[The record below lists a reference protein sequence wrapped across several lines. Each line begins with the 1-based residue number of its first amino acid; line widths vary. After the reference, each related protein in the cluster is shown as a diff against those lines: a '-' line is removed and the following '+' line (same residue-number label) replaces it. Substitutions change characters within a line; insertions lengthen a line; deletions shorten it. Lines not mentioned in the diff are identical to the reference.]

1 MSRVDVIVPCYNYGQ
16 FLRQCVESVLAQSQ
30 PNVRVLIID
39 DASSD
44 STGEVATDLAREDSR
59 VTFVRHAT
67 NVGHIATYNE
77 GTERA
82 SDDYLL
88 ILSAD
93 DYLLPGALTRA
104 ASIMDAYPEVGLTF
118 GSAIT
123 IGDRHRRAQNAR
135 VVEKVEWRI
144 LPGPEFIEL
153 SGSHNIVPTPTA
165 VVRTELQKRVGGYR
179 HELPHS
185 GDMEMWLR
193 LAAHASV
200 AKLEAYQAVYRRHA
214 CNMSLSYTTTW
225 WPDLQQRKAAFECF
239 FETCGST
246 LSNPQQFRRKLLW
259 LFGCDAVGLASSAF
273 NQGEFDVS
281 EQLSEFALALCPEVR
296 GSLPWTKLACKRLI
310 GYGAWCAL
318 QPAVADIRQAA
329 LSLKRQVRPATS
341 QQSAPSSRVR

>member
-1 MSRVDVIVPCYNYGQ
+1 MSHVDVIVPCYNYGQ

-30 PNVRVLIID
+30 PNVRVLVID

-44 STGEVATDLAREDSR
+44 STSEVATNLAREDSR

-67 NVGHIATYNE
+67 NEGHIATYNE
-77 GTERA
+77 GIEWA
-82 SDDYLL
+82 SGDYLL

-104 ASIMDAYPEVGLTF
+104 ARIMDAYPEVGFTF
-118 GSAIT
+118 GNAIT
-123 IGDRHRRAQNAR
+123 IGDRDRRVRINR
-135 VVEKVEWRI
+135 VVDKAGWRI
-144 LPGPEFIEL
+144 LAGPEFIEL

-165 VVRTELQKRVGGYR
+165 VVRTELQKRVGRYR

-214 CNMSLSYTTTW
+214 CNMSLSFTATW

-239 FETCGST
+239 FETFGSR
-246 LSNPQQFRRKLLW
+246 LPNPQQFRRKLLW
-259 LFGCDAVGLASSAF
+259 LFACDAVGLASSAF
-273 NQGEFDVS
+273 NQGEFEIS

-296 GSLPWTKLACKRLI
+296 GSLLWTKLACKRLM
-310 GYGAWCAL
+310 GYGAWRAL

-329 LSLKRQVRPATS
+329 LSLKRQVRPGTS
-341 QQSAPSSRVR
+341 PELAPSSRAK